1 MNVERLIRDELGR
14 GGYDGLWCDDERCG
28 CLLSV
33 GLAPCGGDFRGCNP
47 GYRVEVSADDD
58 CGCEGCGKDHW
69 HVEPRKNVVRIRTEG
84 AESARVRES
93 ELLSAE
99 KALSR
104 GDKLSGRQ
112 ILLLSVCVDSV
123 IYRSRLDEG
132 AKEERKG

>member
-1 MNVERLIRDELGR
+1 M
-14 GGYDGLWCDDERCG
+14 
-28 CLLSV
+28 
-33 GLAPCGGDFRGCNP
+33 
-47 GYRVEVSADDD
+47 
-58 CGCEGCGKDHW
+58 
-69 HVEPRKNVVRIRTEG
+69 VRIRTEG